1 MRDFE
6 KTFNK
11 SVISLPIYENKQI
24 AFDFMES
31 FIKSIEK
38 ECIRD
43 VVCYQ
48 EAKKRAYERVVGF
61 KSPLKC

>member
-11 SVISLPIYENKQI
+11 SVISLPIENKQI

-31 FIKSIEK
+31 FIKAIQK
-38 ECIRD
+38 ECIKG
-43 VVCYQ
+43 VAYYQ
-48 EAKKRAYERVVGF
+48 EAKKRACERVMGF
-61 KSPLKC
+61 KNPLKC